1 METIQNETYREQK
14 PKEERNEQI
23 ICELWENI
31 KWPHM
36 NGMGIPKKKKKQGH
50 KNVLRNND

>member
-36 NGMGIPKKKKKQGH
+36 NGTDVPKKKKQGH
-50 KNVLRNND
+50 KDVLRNND